1 MNLRSRVPFELI
13 VIYKFIISKK
23 INYTSKRES
32 DREKWQ
38 AQLIVLKDKGKQR
51 KERFT
56 FTLFKGENKRE
67 KGKKKIVKTFQY
79 MGSWQ
84 ETETCSK
91 HTMFIVRNQ
100 KKSSSSTTTTK
111 YMNSNSYYHYLSL
124 LPPIPQQNKK

>member
-67 KGKKKIVKTFQY
+67 KGKKKSLKLSSIWVLGRKQKPAVNIL
-79 MGSWQ
+79 
-84 ETETCSK
+84 CSLYG
-91 HTMFIVRNQ
+91 
-100 KKSSSSTTTTK
+100 TK
-111 YMNSNSYYHYLSL
+111 RKAAAAQQ
-124 LPPIPQQNKK
+124 QQNT